1 MIPEIPF
8 WHTKLQFATSA
19 PHLVSTITHSP
30 SLFYIQINH
39 FIYRHTSSCPFTNSS
54 IVFKYHQNPMAS
66 SNRISSPTT
75 RRNRNGSLPD
85 RSYISPKTMSG
96 VFFIL
101 FPICFLVTAALQQAQ
116 LVEYII
122 LPAMYNYFT
131 KRDVPYVMAGV
142 CFFWT

>member
-1 MIPEIPF
+1 
-8 WHTKLQFATSA
+8 
-19 PHLVSTITHSP
+19 
-30 SLFYIQINH
+30 
-39 FIYRHTSSCPFTNSS
+39 
-54 IVFKYHQNPMAS
+54 
-66 SNRISSPTT
+66 
-75 RRNRNGSLPD
+75 
-85 RSYISPKTMSG
+85 MSG

-142 CFFWT
+142 CFFWTYVVTASLSVWAQSAASPNGYNNNVRKWNVV